1 MTDTPDADAHRRQ
14 LEGIA
19 NRAVAH
25 RRTMPVEPDRPRG
38 DYYTTSGTL
47 RDLECVE
54 SVRIIGHY
62 DGLEIVIDRADL
74 IPGPV
79 LDRLRTHG
87 FGIDPSR
94 TMPQGDSTVIV
105 ARS

>member
-1 MTDTPDADAHRRQ
+1 MTDAPDTDGHRRQ

-19 NRAVAH
+19 DRALSH
-25 RRTMPVEPDRPRG
+25 RRTMPTDPDRPRA
-38 DYYTTSGTL
+38 DYYLASEAL
-47 RDLECVE
+47 RELRCVE
-54 SVRIIGHY
+54 AVRILGHY
-62 DGLEIVIDRADL
+62 DGLEFVIDRADL

-87 FGIDPSR
+87 FGIDPQR
-94 TMPQGDSTVIV
+94 TMPQGESTVIV

>member
-1 MTDTPDADAHRRQ
+1 MTDAPDADGHRRQ

-19 NRAVAH
+19 NRHVA
-25 RRTMPVEPDRPRG
+25 PSVPDRPRA
-38 DYYTTSGTL
+38 DYYLTSGTL
-47 RDLECVE
+47 RDLACVE

-87 FGIDPSR
+87 FGIDPQR
-94 TMPQGDSTVIV
+94 TMPQGDATVIV